1 MSFKDRIKRILKIAL
16 PVIAVLFI
24 GYHMLFYTVG
34 MWESDADYLSE
45 KYDEYILFTVER
57 IDWWGWIPD
66 DLFSLKI
73 SMSDGYGEPEKNV
86 VLFRWDANDLK
97 EKMKGELRK
106 ELDTLKQQYS
116 AVTEYT
122 YDEDNFI
129 VDVYMDKS
137 KSEDYYDAD
146 DYVKDIDEKFS
157 IMGFFCKRVS
167 TSPPY
172 EWYGEFNIHNIE
184 REKEDVYA
192 ENDLKVL
199 EEILS
204 RSEQERPA
212 DLKDWRG
219 AEWEEDEGVFHVTW
233 LDLSDHD
240 DITGELDLSEFT
252 KLRYVCLENTKADKV
267 ILPESLK
274 YIDQGAFRNCINL
287 EEITIPKGVD
297 RISRSIFWGCKNL
310 KKVTFEGDAP
320 EVEKGQGKVF
330 GKVSEDLRIYH
341 EKFMEGW
348 QEKCWEDYDMVE
360 ILPRI
365 IRQREGIRG

>member
-1 MSFKDRIKRILKIAL
+1 MSFKDRIKKILKIAL

-24 GYHMLFYTVG
+24 GYHMLFYTVK
-34 MWESDADYLSE
+34 MTREETKELEEDYGG
-45 KYDEYILFTVER
+45 YILYSAREFAWYVDQLPLPKFRFRLYPTWSIKR
-57 IDWWGWIPD
+57 RW
-66 DLFSLKI
+66 KR
-73 SMSDGYGEPEKNV
+73 NV
-86 VLFRWDANDLK
+86 VLFRWKANDLK
-97 EKMKGELRK
+97 KKMES
-106 ELDTLKQQYS
+106 ELKQELEELKQNYPV
-116 AVTEYT
+116 VTDYI

-129 VDVYMDKS
+129 LDVYMDES
-137 KSEDYYDAD
+137 KGEDYYEIC
-146 DYVKDIDEKFS
+146 DYVNGHIQDKFLLLNTFCQEEN
-157 IMGFFCKRVS
+157 FFSYKQ
-167 TSPPY
+167 
-172 EWYGEFNIHNIE
+172 YGEFNIHDVE
-184 REKEDVYA
+184 DEATTEDDEDVYA

-204 RSEQERPA
+204 RSEQERP
-212 DLKDWRG
+212 
-219 AEWEEDEGVFHVTW
+219 
-233 LDLSDHD
+233 
-240 DITGELDLSEFT
+240 FT

-365 IRQREGIRG
+365 IRQREGSRS

>member
-1 MSFKDRIKRILKIAL
+1 M
-16 PVIAVLFI
+16 
-24 GYHMLFYTVG
+24 T
-34 MWESDADYLSE
+34 
-45 KYDEYILFTVER
+45 TTQ
-57 IDWWGWIPD
+57 
-66 DLFSLKI
+66 
-73 SMSDGYGEPEKNV
+73 KNS
-86 VLFRWDANDLK
+86 DLK
-97 EKMKGELRK
+97 KTMERE
-106 ELDTLKQQYS
+106 LKQELEELKQNYPV
-116 AVTEYT
+116 VTDYI

-129 VDVYMDKS
+129 LDVYMDES
-137 KSEDYYDAD
+137 KGEDYYEIC
-146 DYVKDIDEKFS
+146 DYVNGHIQDKFLLLNTFCQEDN
-157 IMGFFCKRVS
+157 FFSYKQ
-167 TSPPY
+167 
-172 EWYGEFNIHNIE
+172 YGEFNIHDVE
-184 REKEDVYA
+184 DEATTEADEDVYA

-330 GKVSEDLRIYH
+330 GKVSEDLRIYR

-365 IRQREGIRG
+365 IRQREGSRS